1 MNQDTMTVKELAE
14 VAAVSTKTVRRAVKS
29 IGYDL
34 RAGVTSR
41 FQHDQCIRIIG
52 AITSVK
58 RRGQM
63 STAPRTDVQT
73 HGLRQT
79 VAEVGQNVQPEII
92 KTFNEALQT
101 MNALAAACLE
111 SNAMTRKLIERM
123 ETPAQ
128 PALSAPDYM
137 TVSGF
142 CHEKRIVCDGESAKR
157 WGRMARELSDVRGHE
172 VRTVPDQ
179 RWGKVNAYRTSVL
192 AEVVGQ

>member
-1 MNQDTMTVKELAE
+1 MSQDTMTVKELAE
-14 VAAVSTKTVRRAVKS
+14 VAGVSADTIRRAAKHHG
-29 IGYDL
+29 INAENGRTL
-34 RAGVTSR
+34 RFDAA
-41 FQHDQCIRIIG
+41 QAINIIG
-52 AITSVK
+52 AIRYRGDRRVEPSQNAKLPSQSAKVDWTIVHSLAEQNAVLSRHLSEVVPAMMKMADACMTMARGMTS
-58 RRGQM
+58 
-63 STAPRTDVQT
+63 
-73 HGLRQT
+73 
-79 VAEVGQNVQPEII
+79 
-92 KTFNEALQT
+92 
-101 MNALAAACLE
+101 
-111 SNAMTRKLIERM
+111 
-123 ETPAQ
+123 Q

>member
-1 MNQDTMTVKELAE
+1 MSDTMTVKELAE
-14 VAAVSTKTVRRAVKS
+14 VAGVAPRTVRRAVQS
-29 IGYDL
+29 L
-34 RAGVTSR
+34 NFAMQSGVESR
-41 FQHDQCIRIIG
+41 FDAAQCVRIIG
-52 AITSVK
+52 SLRIKGS
-58 RRGQM
+58 RN
-63 STAPRTDVQT
+63 VQ
-73 HGLRQT
+73 
-79 VAEVGQNVQPEII
+79 AGQNVQLRGQIVQPEIM
-92 KTFNEALQT
+92 KTFAEALQT